1 MLEAL
6 SLPFFQRVLLA
17 GLCASIA
24 AGVIGTYVV
33 VKKMTS
39 VTGGLA
45 HAAFGGVGLGYLIG
59 INPMIGAAIFG
70 VLSGLGVGAA
80 YRRLR
85 WPSTRRSPWCGP
97 RAWPSASCSYRSP
110 PGYAPDLESYLFGSI
125 LFASWQYVA
134 LVAVLDVLIVGLVA
148 VLYRPLEAVT
158 FDEEFSEVVGLP
170 VERLLL
176 VLLALISLS
185 VIALIR
191 VVGVILAIA
200 LMTVPAATARYFAD
214 SLRRMMVIATLIGA
228 ACTTAGLFASWELSR
243 AFNVSVPSGPL
254 IVLISIAVYG
264 VVAALRR
271 GRR

>member
-17 GLCASIA
+17 GLCASVA

-45 HAAFGGVGLGYLIG
+45 HAAFGGVGLGYLLG
-59 INPMIGAAIFG
+59 VSPMLGAALFG
-70 VLSGLGVGAA
+70 LLGGLGVGAA

-85 WPSTRRSPWCGP
+85 
-97 RAWPSASCSYRSP
+97 SAIDTSISMLWSAGMALGVVFVALT
-110 PGYAPDLESYLFGSI
+110 PGYAPDLTSYLFGSI
-125 LFASWQYVA
+125 LFASWEYVA
-134 LVAVLDVLIVGLVA
+134 MVAVLDVAIVLV
-148 VLYRPLEAVT
+148 VSLLYRRLEAVT
-158 FDEEFSEVVGLP
+158 FDEEFSEVIGLP

-176 VLLALISLS
+176 VLFALIALS

-200 LMTVPAATARYFAD
+200 LMTVPAATARFFSE
-214 SLRRMMVIATLIGA
+214 SLRQMMLLATLIGA

-243 AFNVSVPSGPL
+243 SFGVSVPSGPL
-254 IVLISIAVYG
+254 IVLVSIAVYG
-264 VVAALRR
+264 AAAAVKRR
-271 GRR
+271 RP